1 MVTTNFV
8 NDKAESAVLAAFIQ
22 DRDLSAKAL
31 TITEADFTT
40 QERRSLFNAVRTIAA
55 AKGDSTDLVVLSDT
69 LRKLYGNRENV
80 LLNMA
85 IVLKQEQIGARYALD
100 KHIEILKSA
109 TNARKLY
116 DILSEARHQ
125 LESSQDA
132 ASVLETTRQS
142 LRNMTAVSNDWTS
155 IGDVMAATYST
166 LERRSKG
173 EEPVMPSGIP
183 LLDRVTTGFHRGELT
198 IIGARPSVGKSAF
211 AMWCALNAAKA
222 GYRVGVCSREMT
234 ASQYGTRIFQSG
246 TDISSYKLRTG
257 ELSLEDWAQLA
268 QTMGYYQGYNVSFL
282 FNTKDVE
289 DLRAAVQQR
298 VDGDGLD
305 MLVVDYTQL
314 MRTKQKFDA
323 DYQRIGYVTKTLKD
337 MTTDFNISVLALA
350 QVGRGSAGD
359 MPSLEELR
367 GSGDMEQ
374 DADNVLFLHR
384 PEKSTDAWIA
394 PGDINLFN
402 VLQRDGRQYIAVRVA
417 KQRQGQIGSLAMVF
431 NPDKMTYI
439 GVDNTYA

>member
-1 MVTTNFV
+1 
-8 NDKAESAVLAAFIQ
+8 
-22 DRDLSAKAL
+22 
-31 TITEADFTT
+31 
-40 QERRSLFNAVRTIAA
+40 
-55 AKGDSTDLVVLSDT
+55 
-69 LRKLYGNRENV
+69 
-80 LLNMA
+80 
-85 IVLKQEQIGARYALD
+85 
-100 KHIEILKSA
+100 
-109 TNARKLY
+109 
-116 DILSEARHQ
+116 
-125 LESSQDA
+125 
-132 ASVLETTRQS
+132 
-142 LRNMTAVSNDWTS
+142 
-155 IGDVMAATYST
+155 
-166 LERRSKG
+166 
-173 EEPVMPSGIP
+173 
-183 LLDRVTTGFHRGELT
+183 
-198 IIGARPSVGKSAF
+198 
-211 AMWCALNAAKA
+211 MWCALNAAKA

-257 ELSLEDWAQLA
+257 DLSLEDWAQLA

>member
-1 MVTTNFV
+1 MVTENFV

-40 QERRSLFNAVRTIAA
+40 QERRCLFNAVRTIAA

-69 LRKLYGNRENV
+69 LRKMYGNKENV

-116 DILSEARHQ
+116 DILGDARKK
-125 LESSQDA
+125 LESNSDA
-132 ASVLETTRQS
+132 VSVMESVRQS
-142 LRNMTAVSNDWTS
+142 MRDLNTGTDDWVS
-155 IGDVMAATYST
+155 IGDVMAATYNA
-166 LERRSKG
+166 LERKSKG

-183 LLDRVTTGFHRGELT
+183 TLDRCTTGFHRGELT

-211 AMWCALNAAKA
+211 AMSCALNAAKA

-234 ASQYGTRIFQSG
+234 DEQYGTRIFQSG

-257 ELSLEDWAQLA
+257 DLSLEDWTQLA
-268 QTMGYYQGYNVSFL
+268 QAMGYFQGYPVSFL
-282 FNTKDVE
+282 FKTRDVE
-289 DLRAAVQQR
+289 DLRATVQRR

-323 DYQRIGYVTKTLKD
+323 EYQRIGFITKTLKD
-337 MTTDFNISVLALA
+337 MTTDFHISILALA

-359 MPSLEELR
+359 MPTLEELR
-367 GSGDMEQ
+367 GSGDIEQ

-384 PEKSTDAWIA
+384 PEKATDSWID
-394 PGDINLFN
+394 PRDIKLFN
-402 VLQRDGRQYIAVRVA
+402 ALQQDGRQYITIRIA
-417 KQRQGQIGSLAMVF
+417 KQRQGQLGIAAMIF
-431 NPDKMTYI
+431 NPDRMTYLGI
-439 GVDNTYA
+439 DGSL